1 MERRRR
7 SVTSAT
13 EIETPYNA
21 YSLTAE
27 GITGGRNLLWVLY
40 SLSISDKHR
49 VIPVWGSSALL
60 GMFHLPRTSSHAEFR
75 KSIRSRTSP
84 NGPFKHGHKVQS
96 FSFPEGRDANPVS
109 TKQGGLPDRHA
120 SAAREEPMEQ
130 AIGDA
135 RECTDIW
142 ADDVQYHGYPVW
154 QGAG

>member
-1 MERRRR
+1 MEVSSMERRRR

-96 FSFPEGRDANPVS
+96 FSFPEGRDANPADYV
-109 TKQGGLPDRHA
+109 TPEFTFEIAFDRGGPAQGLTVLWTLSEIAMRVRGILL
-120 SAAREEPMEQ
+120 S
-130 AIGDA
+130 
-135 RECTDIW
+135 
-142 ADDVQYHGYPVW
+142 
-154 QGAG
+154 